1 MKIAC
6 FHLMPYRD
14 LADDF
19 EKKYKSAWFSLPFN
33 EVADAGTALAHSEV
47 FMLPHCGHEP
57 PLEQMELLRDKVT
70 SFLAAGAL

>member
-33 EVADAGTALAHSEV
+33 EVAD
-47 FMLPHCGHEP
+47 PHKVAQYFNHT
-57 PLEQMELLRDKVT
+57 LDELT
-70 SFLAAGAL
+70 YAAQLGFDGVCTNEHH